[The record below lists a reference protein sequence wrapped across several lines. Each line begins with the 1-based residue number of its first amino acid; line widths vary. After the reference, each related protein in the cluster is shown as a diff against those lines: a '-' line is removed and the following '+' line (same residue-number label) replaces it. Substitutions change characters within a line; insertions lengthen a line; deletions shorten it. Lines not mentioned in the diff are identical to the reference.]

1 MDGERKLIS
10 AEEIDLDILP
20 LEQNLFTPTPS
31 SSAADSG
38 VSWSPDK
45 LFLQYFHLFGL
56 AAILIMVILV
66 MVLLAVLYASDIS
79 RRIFPRSH
87 HSSADSP
94 QQTTATA
101 SSASL
106 IR

>member
-1 MDGERKLIS
+1 MDGERKLSS

-20 LEQNLFTPTPS
+20 LEQNLFTPTP

-66 MVLLAVLYASDIS
+66 IVLLAVLYASDIS

-87 HSSADSP
+87 HSSTDSP